1 LYVTQRWMNKLDY
14 WRKQLERARADQD
27 ESAAADA
34 QQQVI
39 KWRQRLDALNAMAR
53 RFIIQEEDS
62 YLYSVNGARGYN
74 AYTTADLTN
83 YQVNL
88 PANRL
93 EVWARLESDRM
104 QNSVL
109 RDFYTER
116 YVVAEERRM
125 RVENVSRRMLF
136 EQFLSNV
143 YGTHPYGRP
152 VIGPMES
159 IQYLNQGMAM
169 DFYKTYYA
177 PNNAVIAIVGDI
189 QFDETEALIRKY
201 FGPIPARRIP
211 RVARPE
217 VHPPVPHREE
227 VVLER
232 EGTPM
237 LIMGW
242 FKPAMPDP
250 ADLHLELLGEILS
263 GGKEARLDQKLVNE
277 QKIAAGVSV
286 YTAYPGQRY
295 TNLFLIQA
303 APAPGVGMDQLEA
316 SINAEIARVV
326 RDGVTQTELDRV
338 RNRMRADFIY
348 ELRDISNLADN
359 LSYYELLTGN
369 YETMFT
375 YYRELDAVS
384 IDDIRNAARDYLPEA
399 HLMSARLVPPQNEA
413 SEQ

>member
-1 LYVTQRWMNKLDY
+1 MISGTPYNPVRRYIPRINTRNGRVIPRLATLLLGLSILLYSGAMSAQVPESPLDETFTRLEGRIKRVELDNGLRLIMMRNDYAPVVACYMKFKAGSADETDRTSGIAHMLEHMLFKGTRRVGTRDFESEEKYLYVSQRWMNKLDY
-14 WRKQLERARADQD
+14 WRKQLEQARADQD
-27 ESAAADA
+27 ESGAADA

-74 AYTTADLTN
+74 AYTSADLTN

-217 VHPPVPHREE
+217 VHPPVPH
-227 VVLER
+227 
-232 EGTPM
+232 
-237 LIMGW
+237 
-242 FKPAMPDP
+242 
-250 ADLHLELLGEILS
+250 
-263 GGKEARLDQKLVNE
+263 
-277 QKIAAGVSV
+277 
-286 YTAYPGQRY
+286 
-295 TNLFLIQA
+295 
-303 APAPGVGMDQLEA
+303 
-316 SINAEIARVV
+316 
-326 RDGVTQTELDRV
+326 
-338 RNRMRADFIY
+338 
-348 ELRDISNLADN
+348 
-359 LSYYELLTGN
+359 
-369 YETMFT
+369 
-375 YYRELDAVS
+375 
-384 IDDIRNAARDYLPEA
+384 
-399 HLMSARLVPPQNEA
+399 
-413 SEQ
+413 